1 MIGIGGIWD
10 VSCGK
15 KTRFFIETLH
25 PLSWL
30 ERRGGGGE
38 GASSKH
44 FGQPKE
50 THLPADKHGE
60 SPWRRRTVLALP
72 RGEVERGMCL
82 GLFALQ
88 DNIPS
93 LLKDESRERSA
104 AILSPSLYPLSPL
117 SSFRGLVR
125 PLSPIFL
132 RPSFFRARSKKKKG
146 TKILKLLLFE

>member
-1 MIGIGGIWD
+1 MFRVERRRG
-10 VSCGK
+10 
-15 KTRFFIETLH
+15 FFIETLH

-30 ERRGGGGE
+30 ERRGGGE

-125 PLSPIFL
+125 P
-132 RPSFFRARSKKKKG
+132 RFFSDHHFFAPDRKKKE